1 MFTRIRRKPAIKFLM
16 GVMVFGWTLIF
27 HLPLI
32 YAQVTSS
39 DVSPMRNDLATP
51 LGEKSD
57 KSSDRENLKRDILSE
72 SLYSASVLQRVNRKN
87 VDALRTLQR
96 AYRAQANPAIL
107 REILLLT
114 NRLRLKNEFVRYAEF
129 AGGNGL
135 VDQKLILNAA
145 LALTDERKYESAISF
160 YQRWLDVGVMPPTNL
175 YLRLLIQIEV
185 GRLRYLT
192 NQIELAAR
200 DFDQVL
206 NQLDLVSPD
215 QRQQLLRN
223 SSTTYRMMGR
233 AFLGRG
239 SIERAEQLFR
249 RANVDASLAIRLQDE
264 ASVAFAKSDWKT
276 AEQKII
282 QSISKE
288 NNNSESYNLLQKILK
303 AKFQD
308 ESAAKQAM
316 VEQLALIRKR
326 FNTGKVLD
334 EQLVELY
341 TDLRQASSATE
352 ILLDQRNGTIY
363 RDVANRKLLDL
374 AIQEKDAARFLECL
388 MIEVDEHE
396 NLLAIRRSLR
406 DAADDKGFYERFQ
419 QFLGESKLTTAGGFA
434 TELFFM
440 YAPSGDRTLNQ
451 EVLEQYLQELGSSQ
465 KKRKAASCFALEAF
479 ANKRYRLA
487 VIGIQKCRQ
496 FNRDQDDQV
505 IDVRRQ
511 LENILGLIVSH
522 TFLGEFDK
530 ARREILFAAK
540 LQASTASVSQLHA
553 WLDLQE
559 GKYLGAIEKYSLF
572 LATNDKPG
580 IPKSLFQLIERARL
594 ELALTLVLTDRDD
607 LAVEIIQQAF
617 DSNPLGPDRSSFD
630 RNNRR
635 YASVFKQFDSL
646 IEKVEMGRSELS
658 IE

>member
-1 MFTRIRRKPAIKFLM
+1 M
-16 GVMVFGWTLIF
+16 GVTIFGWMLVFPVSPIC
-27 HLPLI
+27 
-32 YAQVTSS
+32 AQVILS
-39 DVSPMRNDLATP
+39 DAAPMRDDLAMP
-51 LGEKSD
+51 LGEKSAQ
-57 KSSDRENLKRDILSE
+57 SSDRENLKRHILAD
-72 SLYSASVLQRVNRKN
+72 SLYFASVLQGLNRKN
-87 VDALRTLQR
+87 LDALRTLQR
-96 AYRAQANPAIL
+96 SYRVQPNPGL
-107 REILLLT
+107 LKEILLLT

-145 LALTDERKYESAISF
+145 LALTDERKYESATSF
-160 YQRWLDVGVMPPTNL
+160 YQRWLDVGAMPPTNL

-192 NQIELAAR
+192 NRFELAAR
-200 DFDQVL
+200 DFEEVL

-223 SSTTYRMMGR
+223 SATTYRMMGL
-233 AFLGRG
+233 AFLQQG
-239 SIERAEQLFR
+239 SVERAEQLFR
-249 RANVDASLAIRLQDE
+249 RANVDASLAVRLQDE

-288 NNNSESYNLLQKILK
+288 NNNSESYNLLQKILQ
-303 AKFQD
+303 AKLQD
-308 ESAAKQAM
+308 EPAAKQAM
-316 VEQLALIRKR
+316 VEQLASIRKR

-334 EQLVELY
+334 ERLVELY
-341 TDLRQASSATE
+341 TDLRQTSSAKE

-374 AIQEKDAARFLECL
+374 AIQEKDASRFLECL

-406 DAADDKGFYERFQ
+406 NAADDKAFCERYQ
-419 QFLGESKLTTAGGFA
+419 QFIGESKLTIAGGFA

-440 YAPSGDRTLNQ
+440 YAVSDDRTPNQ
-451 EVLEQYLQELGSSQ
+451 DILEQHLRELGSSQ

-479 ANKRYRLA
+479 ANKRFRLA
-487 VIGIQKCRQ
+487 VVGIKKCKQ
-496 FNRDQDDQV
+496 FNRDQNDKV

-511 LENILGLIVSH
+511 FENMLGLVVSH
-522 TFLGEFDK
+522 TLLGEFDE
-530 ARREILFAAK
+530 ARSEILSAAR
-540 LQASTASVSQLHA
+540 LQSSSASVSHLHA

-559 GKYLGAIEKYSLF
+559 GKYSNAIEKYSLF

-580 IPKSLFQLIERARL
+580 MPKSLFQLVERARL
-594 ELALTLVLTDRDD
+594 ELALTFVLMDRDD

-617 DSNPLGPDRSSFD
+617 DSNPFGPNRSSFD

-635 YASVFKQFDSL
+635 FANAFKQFDAL
-646 IEKVEMGRSELS
+646 IEKVKMGGPDLS